1 VLANILAGDSKS
13 TRPAS
18 NCAVADNLFVDRLRP
33 DFKLNP
39 GKLAKTSLIVA
50 AGSSAVMFIDY
61 RLFNYQLSKIKLL
74 VIIII
79 IYSIWKILI

>member
-1 VLANILAGDSKS
+1 MLAGDSKS

-50 AGSSAVMFIDY
+50 AGSSAAIHIKY
-61 RLFNYQLSKIKLL
+61 ELLGLFNHQL
-74 VIIII
+74 
-79 IYSIWKILI
+79 

>member
-1 VLANILAGDSKS
+1 MLAGDSKS

-18 NCAVADNLFVDRLRP
+18 NCAVADNLFVDRLRL

-50 AGSSAVMFIDY
+50 AGSSAA
-61 RLFNYQLSKIKLL
+61 
-74 VIIII
+74 IIV
-79 IYSIWKILI
+79 